1 MDASLAGG
9 SCFVGLF
16 DLTQIALDRAL
27 TGANTRQGVLSNNV
41 ANANTPGFLPSDV
54 DFHSAIQ
61 AAMSAGNAEGSLAE
75 TAFTPQQSGG
85 PITADGNGVD
95 MDVQMANL
103 SENALDYEALT
114 AVSHA
119 RLNMLSTVIGH

>member
-1 MDASLAGG
+1 M
-9 SCFVGLF
+9 GLF
-16 DLTQIALDRAL
+16 DLTQTALDKAL
-27 TGANTRQGVLSNNV
+27 TGAQMRQGVLANNV

-54 DFHSAIQ
+54 DFHSVIAN
-61 AAMSAGNAEGSLAE
+61 AMSEGSVDNAS
-75 TAFTPQQSGG
+75 FTPEQSGG

-114 AVSHA
+114 AVSRA

>member
-1 MDASLAGG
+1 M
-9 SCFVGLF
+9 GLF
-16 DLTQIALDRAL
+16 DLTQIALDKAL
-27 TGANTRQGVLSNNV
+27 TGANMRQGVLSNNV

-54 DFHSAIQ
+54 DFHSAIE
-61 AAMSAGNAEGSLAE
+61 AAMSSGSAEASLDGVG
-75 TAFTPQQSGG
+75 FSSQQSGG

-119 RLNMLSTVIGH
+119 RLNMLSTVIGR